1 MTLRAFLFLTLILF
15 LAACDQSTVQDLEDV
30 PTLASVEEMQT
41 ALPLTQNAPP
51 PPYNLPVTAFTRI
64 DNRLNELAGW
74 RYVVS
79 LEFTG
84 VVARTPR
91 EVTAS
96 ASAES
101 WFNQL
106 SRARRIVV
114 TSSGDLFGETGGIDY
129 EAVRLGDDSFLV
141 QNGACSVNLANETGS
156 AQSAADLGAGLLI
169 GGVSRAVPA
178 GRQATLNGI
187 PVYGYAFEPA
197 DLSLPAVRLAD
208 GGTQTIT
215 GYDLWIAPS
224 ANAVIRFYVNLDVE
238 NAILLESQLPVTGQV
253 IIRYDLY
260 DVGTAFNISVP
271 FGC

>member
-1 MTLRAFLFLTLILF
+1 MRVLILLLLVLM
-15 LAACDQSTVQDLEDV
+15 LAACDQSPIQDIEDV
-30 PTLASVEEMQT
+30 PTIASIEDMQT

-74 RYVVS
+74 RYVVT
-79 LEFTG
+79 LEFSG

-114 TSSGDLFGETGGIDY
+114 SSSGDLFGETGGIDY
-129 EAVRLGDDSFLV
+129 EAVRLGDDAFLV
-141 QNGACSVNLANETGS
+141 QNGACSVNLGNEQGS
-156 AQSAADLGAGLLI
+156 AQAAADLGAGLLI

-178 GRQATLNGI
+178 GRQATINGI
-187 PVYGYAFEPA
+187 QVYGYAFEPA
-197 DLSLPAVRLAD
+197 DLSLPAVRLSE

-224 ANAVIRFYVNLDVE
+224 ANAVIRFYVNLSVE
-238 NAILLESQLPVTGQV
+238 NVILLDSQLPVTGQV

-260 DVGTAFNISVP
+260 DVGTPYNISVP